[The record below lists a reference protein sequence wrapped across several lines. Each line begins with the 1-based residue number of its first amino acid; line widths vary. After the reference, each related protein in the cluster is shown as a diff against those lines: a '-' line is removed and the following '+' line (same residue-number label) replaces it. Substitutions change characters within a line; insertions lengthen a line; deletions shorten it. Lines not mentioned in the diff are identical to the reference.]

1 MKKVKLFTTIASLC
15 LAVALMALGV
25 YAATQASFNV
35 GGSISFSATDVTGS
49 WTWKVEIDE
58 SSTATAA
65 FAEGVTTSGDFDDFI
80 KDGENDGP
88 VDVTGINV
96 KVTAAG
102 TVVLKITVS
111 FTNTSSKTG
120 TLTATKVT
128 AENCTIADVAAVN
141 WGAKDAANDT
151 AEIVA
156 TVNYECQADTDLTA
170 TYNVKFEAKANA

>member
-1 MKKVKLFTTIASLC
+1 MVISLSLLYALYCPQDPAQVYLFYRNEYMGA
-15 LAVALMALGV
+15 
-25 YAATQASFNV
+25 QQ
-35 GGSISFSATDVTGS
+35 
-49 WTWKVEIDE
+49 
-58 SSTATAA
+58 
-65 FAEGVTTSGDFDDFI
+65 
-80 KDGENDGP
+80 
-88 VDVTGINV
+88 
-96 KVTAAG
+96 AAG